1 MILKNKSIF
10 KLFKIIFEI
19 GILIFFI
26 GGYLQ
31 IIYSLQSNIFVKFVF
46 SILYIWFTIGM
57 NVNLIIPLL
66 KLIDNKIKNL

>member
-19 GILIFFI
+19 GILMFFI
-26 GGYLQ
+26 GGYFK
-31 IIYSLQSNIFVKFVF
+31 IIYTLQSNIFVKFIF

-66 KLIDNKIKNL
+66 KLIDNKIKKI